1 VRRGSAEV
9 QIMVAGANLG
19 FMVNIGYTLMGEQS
33 GPTQL
38 VRDAAAAEQAGFD
51 LAVISDHISPWLDA
65 QGHSP
70 NTWAVLGAVAQATG
84 RLELMTY
91 VTCPTGRYHPV
102 VVAQQAATLGL
113 LTNGRFTL
121 GLGAGE
127 SLNEHVIGRGWPAA
141 NERHERLEEA
151 LDIINAL
158 FDGGYVNYVGHHYR
172 VDSAKLWD
180 LPATRVPIGVA
191 VSGPQ
196 SIAAFA
202 PKAQVMIAVEPD
214 PELGPAWDQASGAKA
229 PGRKVGQLP
238 ISWDSDVE
246 AARTRAHEQFRW
258 FAGGWKVNAELPST
272 AGFDAAS
279 QFVTPDDV
287 AAQIPCG
294 TDIDAIVSAL
304 EPFQDA
310 GFTDVA
316 LVQIGGDQQETFLEA
331 AEKDLLPALREALT

>member
-1 VRRGSAEV
+1 
-9 QIMVAGANLG
+9 
-19 FMVNIGYTLMGEQS
+19 MVNIGYTLMCEQT
-33 GPTQL
+33 GPREL
-38 VRDAAAAEQAGFD
+38 VRDAEAAERAGFT
-51 LAVISDHISPWLDA
+51 LAVISDHLFPWLDE

-70 NTWAVLGAVAQATG
+70 NAWGVLGAASQVTE

-102 VVAQQAATLGL
+102 VVAQQAATIGL
-113 LTNGRFTL
+113 LSGGRFTL

-127 SLNEHVIGRGWPAA
+127 NLNEHVIGRGWPAA

-151 LDIINAL
+151 VDIISAL

-172 VDSAKLWD
+172 VDSAKIWD
-180 LPATRVPIGVA
+180 LPANRVPIGVA

-202 PKAQVMIAVEPD
+202 PKAEVMIAIEPD
-214 PELGPAWDQASGAKA
+214 PELVSAWDKA
-229 PGRKVGQLP
+229 GPGRKPARKVGQLP
-238 ISWDSDVE
+238 VSWDRDVE
-246 AARTRAHEQFRW
+246 AAKTRAHEQFRW

-279 QFVTPDDV
+279 RYVRTDDV

-294 TDIDAIVSAL
+294 TDIGAIVEAVK
-304 EPFQDA
+304 PFKDA

-316 LVQIGGDQQETFLEA
+316 LVQIGGDQQLSFLEV
-331 AEKDLLPALREALT
+331 AEKELLPALREALD

>member
-1 VRRGSAEV
+1 
-9 QIMVAGANLG
+9 
-19 FMVNIGYTLMGEQS
+19 MVNIGYTLMGEQA

-38 VRDAAAAEQAGFD
+38 VRDAAAAEQAGFG

-70 NTWAVLGAVAQATG
+70 NTWAVLGAVSQATDQ
-84 RLELMTY
+84 LELMTY

-102 VVAQQAATLGL
+102 VVAQQAATVGL
-113 LTNGRFTL
+113 LANGRFTL
-121 GLGAGE
+121 GLGSGE
-127 SLNEHVIGRGWPAA
+127 NLNEHVIGRGWPAA

-151 LDIINAL
+151 LDIISAL

-180 LPATRVPIGVA
+180 LPPVRVPIAVA
-191 VSGPQ
+191 VSGAQ
-196 SIAAFA
+196 SVAAFA
-202 PKAQVMIAVEPD
+202 PKAEVMIAVEPD
-214 PELGPAWDQASGAKA
+214 PELGPAWDKA
-229 PGRKVGQLP
+229 TRVHTPARKVGQFP
-238 ISWDSDVE
+238 ISWDSDAD
-246 AARTRAHEQFRW
+246 AAKTRAHEQFRW

-279 QFVTPDDV
+279 QFVKPDDV

-294 TDIDAIVSAL
+294 TDIDAIVQRIK
-304 EPFQDA
+304 PFKDA

-316 LVQIGGDQQETFLEA
+316 LVQIGADQQQTFLDA
-331 AEKDLLPALREALT
+331 AQKELLPALREALA

>member
-1 VRRGSAEV
+1 
-9 QIMVAGANLG
+9 
-19 FMVNIGYTLMGEQS
+19 MVNIGYTLMCEQT
-33 GPTQL
+33 GPGQL
-38 VRDAAAAEQAGFD
+38 VRDAAAAEQAGFG
-51 LAVISDHISPWLDA
+51 LAVISDHISPWLDE

-70 NTWAVLGAVAQATG
+70 NAWTVLGAVGQATDQ
-84 RLELMTY
+84 LELMTY

-102 VVAQQAATLGL
+102 VVAQQAATVGL

-127 SLNEHVIGRGWPAA
+127 NLNEHVIGRGWPAA

-151 LDIINAL
+151 LDVINAL

-180 LPATRVPIGVA
+180 LPPTRVPIAVA

-202 PKAQVMIAVEPD
+202 PKAEVMIAIEPD
-214 PELGPAWDQASGAKA
+214 PQLAPAWDKASRAGTPA
-229 PGRKVGQLP
+229 RKVGQFP
-238 ISWDSDVE
+238 ISWDRDAE
-246 AARTRAHEQFRW
+246 AAKARAHEQFRW

-272 AGFDAAS
+272 AGFDAAT
-279 QFVTPDDV
+279 QFVTPEDV

-294 TDIDAIVSAL
+294 TDIDAIVKAVK
-304 EPFQDA
+304 PFKDA

-316 LVQIGGDQQETFLEA
+316 LVQIGADQQQTFLEA
-331 AEKDLLPALREALT
+331 AEKELLAALREALG

>member
-1 VRRGSAEV
+1 
-9 QIMVAGANLG
+9 
-19 FMVNIGYTLMGEQS
+19 MGEQS
-33 GPTQL
+33 GPSQL
-38 VRDAAAAEQAGFD
+38 VRDAAAAEQAGFG
-51 LAVISDHISPWLDA
+51 LAVISDHFSPWLDE

-70 NTWAVLGAVAQATG
+70 NTWAVLGGVAHATDQ
-84 RLELMTY
+84 LELMTY
-91 VTCPTGRYHPV
+91 VTCPTGRYHPA
-102 VVAQQAATLGL
+102 VVAQQAATIGL
-113 LTNGRFTL
+113 LTDGRFTL
-121 GLGAGE
+121 GLGSGE
-127 SLNEHVIGRGWPAA
+127 NLNEHVIGRGWPGA

-180 LPATRVPIGVA
+180 LPAVRVPIAVA

-202 PKAQVMIAVEPD
+202 PKAQVMVAVEPD
-214 PELGPAWDQASGAKA
+214 PQLGPAWDKA
-229 PGRKVGQLP
+229 TGSSSPARKVGQLP
-238 ISWDSDVE
+238 ISWDRDVD
-246 AARTRAHEQFRW
+246 AAKTRAHEQFRW

-272 AGFDAAS
+272 AGFAAAS

-294 TDIDAIVSAL
+294 TDIEAIVKAL
-304 EPFQDA
+304 IPFKDA

-316 LVQIGGDQQETFLEA
+316 LVQIGGDQQQTFLEA
-331 AEKDLLPALREALT
+331 AQKELLPALREALD